1 MSTQSNTNKCSAHEL
16 QILGDYWTLSIIQVL
31 SASEKRFSEIER
43 ELASINPTTLSNR
56 LKKLE
61 EQGLI
66 VRKEETVDKLSVVY
80 ALTDKGIGIL
90 PILKQIKLFAEKY
103 LSKSS

>member
-1 MSTQSNTNKCSAHEL
+1 MSRLKYTNKCSAQEL

-31 SASEKRFSEIER
+31 DGFEKRFSEIER
-43 ELASINPTTLSNR
+43 ELENVNPTTLSNR
-56 LKKLE
+56 LKRLE
-61 EQGLI
+61 EHGLI
-66 VRKEETVDKLSVVY
+66 ARKEETVDKLSVVY
-80 ALTDKGIGIL
+80 TLTDKGNGIL